1 MQQYKAKENSLLL
14 LNPVTN
20 GQFLTFLYYIKRLKI
35 FAEVAYNNPF
45 TINYIS
51 QSVSQSVGVLPK
63 KWYSTIGS
71 TPKRYYFCTLGVIL
85 TFYKILI
92 YYSH

>member
-1 MQQYKAKENSLLL
+1 MQQYKAKENGLLL

-45 TINYIS
+45 TIN
-51 QSVSQSVGVLPK
+51 
-63 KWYSTIGS
+63 
-71 TPKRYYFCTLGVIL
+71 F
-85 TFYKILI
+85 I
-92 YYSH
+92 YWGKNTENRAMYDSIDINVMLV